1 MMPMLGRS
9 SAWRSRSSTADEG
22 KADAQLE
29 HEVAEV
35 LDQPALPLP
44 LAGRVGQGEEVEDVG
59 VFEDLLG
66 QVGLHGRQRL
76 GEVRNRLALAAVE
89 IELDLMHQ
97 HGAGPAIFGRLLRVP
112 ESLQWRLDLFN

>member
-1 MMPMLGRS
+1 
-9 SAWRSRSSTADEG
+9 
-22 KADAQLE
+22 
-29 HEVAEV
+29 V

-66 QVGLHGRQRL
+66 QVGLRRGQRFL
-76 GEVRNRLALAAVE
+76 EIGDRLTLAAVE
-89 IELDLMHQ
+89 IELDLMRQ
-97 HGAGPAIFGRLLRVP
+97 HGAGPTIFGRLLRVP